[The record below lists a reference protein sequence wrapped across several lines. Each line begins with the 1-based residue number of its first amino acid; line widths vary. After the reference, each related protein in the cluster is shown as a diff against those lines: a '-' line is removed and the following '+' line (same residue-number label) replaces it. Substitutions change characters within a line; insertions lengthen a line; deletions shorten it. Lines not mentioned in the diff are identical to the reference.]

1 MRVGVTGSSGFIGS
15 ALIEALRERGD
26 QVVRFVRP
34 DSAPTSDTVVRWDPN
49 VQLVDEGDL
58 RRLGGFDA
66 VVNLAGTSIGDRR
79 WSSTR
84 KSEIAQSRISATNL
98 LARTLSSMASGPPY
112 VASGSAVGYYG
123 SRGDE
128 LLNETSGPG
137 DDFLADV
144 CIEWEAA
151 TASLARAGATVA
163 HLRTGI
169 VMSAHGGALKKQLPL
184 FRLGLGGRLASGR
197 QWLSP
202 ISLHDQ
208 IRAILWVLDH
218 QLPGPINLCAPI
230 PLTNRDFTR
239 ALARELRR
247 PALARVPSVALN
259 IALGGELTRGAVLA
273 SQRVLPMTLL
283 TSGFK
288 FDHPGISSI
297 LRQSAHRG
305 N

>member
-26 QVVRFVRP
+26 HVVRFVRP
-34 DSAPTSDTVVRWDPN
+34 ESAPTSDTVVRWDPD

-58 RRLGGFDA
+58 RRIGGFDA

-84 KSEIAQSRISATNL
+84 KSEIAQSRINATNL

-137 DDFLADV
+137 DDFLAGV

-247 PALARVPSVALN
+247 PALARVPSMALN
-259 IALGGELTRGAVLA
+259 IALGAELTRGAVLA

-288 FDHPGISSI
+288 FAHPSISSI
-297 LRQSAHRG
+297 LRQSALRE